1 LARVGLLARAEA
13 IAGGLTVKE
22 LRLMELARALAGRPR
37 LLLMD
42 EPLAG
47 LGAAEVE
54 ELLAVVRS
62 VAAGGITVVIIE
74 HTMRAMMRLAERLV
88 VLDHGRILAAGLP
101 SDVTTDRSVVE
112 AYLGAK
118 WAAIRA

>member
-1 LARVGLLARAEA
+1 
-13 IAGGLTVKE
+13 
-22 LRLMELARALAGRPR
+22 MELARALAGRPR

-47 LGAAEVE
+47 LGAPEVE
-54 ELLAVVRS
+54 EMLAVIRS
-62 VAAGGITVVIIE
+62 ISAGGVTVVIIE

-88 VLDHGRILAAGLP
+88 VLDHGRILASGHP
-101 SDVTTDRSVVE
+101 NDVTNERSVVE